1 MHPIVI
7 IGSGLA
13 GYNTAKELRKLDAAV
28 PLVIIASDSSPFY
41 SKPML
46 SNAIA
51 SKKTPAAIALNTPE
65 QMAEQLK
72 GAVRAHTRVDAIDTA
87 AHTLKIGNETLH
99 YSKLVLALGA
109 DQIRLPINGSGASDI
124 QTVNDLDDYARFR
137 TAIEGKKRVAIIGAG
152 LIGCEF
158 ANDLAAGG
166 YAVDIIDI
174 AQQALGRLL
183 PPEGGDM
190 LKDKLSALGVQ
201 WHLGTSVQSVDA
213 ANGGYALTLANGA
226 TLQADIVLSAVGLKP
241 RTTLAAA
248 AGIKVNRGIVADRN
262 LATSAP
268 DVYTLGDCAEIE
280 GMVMP
285 YVMPIMH
292 ASRAL
297 AQTLAGKPTTVSFP
311 AMPVMV
317 KTPACPTIVAPP
329 AIGAVGAW
337 QVEATADGVKSL
349 FNGADGK
356 LLGFAL
362 NGAATAERA
371 NLHLPFL
378 VAGVL
383 CVASGLLMIVLRRI
397 WSAALPP
404 VAADAPAQPL

>member
-13 GYNTAKELRKLDAAV
+13 GYNTAKELRKLDAAA

-72 GAVRAHTRVDAIDTA
+72 GTVRANTRIDAIDTA
-87 AHTLKIGNETLH
+87 AHTLKIGDETLH

-109 DQIRLPINGSGASDI
+109 DQIRLPITGSGAADI

-137 TAIEGKKRVAIIGAG
+137 ASIEGKKRVAIIGAG

-166 YAVDIIDI
+166 YAVDVIDI

-183 PPEGGDM
+183 PPEGGAM

-201 WHLGTSVQSVDA
+201 WHLGTSVQSVDSVS
-213 ANGGYALTLANGA
+213 GGYTLTLANGG
-226 TLQADIVLSAVGLKP
+226 TLQTDIVLSAVGLKP
-241 RTTLAAA
+241 RTALAAA
-248 AGIKVNRGIVADRN
+248 AGIKVNRGIVADRH
-262 LATSAP
+262 LATSAT

-297 AQTLAGKPTTVSFP
+297 AQTLAGKPTAVSFP

-317 KTPACPTIVAPP
+317 KTPACPTIVAHRP
-329 AIGAVGAW
+329 
-337 QVEATADGVKSL
+337 
-349 FNGADGK
+349 
-356 LLGFAL
+356 
-362 NGAATAERA
+362 
-371 NLHLPFL
+371 L
-378 VAGVL
+378 V
-383 CVASGLLMIVLRRI
+383 
-397 WSAALPP
+397 PP
-404 VAADAPAQPL
+404 VAGRSKPPPMA

>member
-1 MHPIVI
+1 MHPIII

-13 GYNTAKELRKLDAAV
+13 GYNTAKELRKLDTAT
-28 PLVIIASDSSPFY
+28 PLVVIASDSSSFY

-51 SKKTPAAIALNTPE
+51 SKKTPAAIALNTPT

-72 GAVRAHTRVDAIDTA
+72 GSVRANTRVDAIDTA
-87 AHTLKIGNETLH
+87 AHTLKIGDETLH

-109 DQIRLPINGSGASDI
+109 DQIRLPISGSGTADI

-183 PPEGGDM
+183 PPEGGAM
-190 LKDKLSALGVQ
+190 LKDKLTALGVQ
-201 WHLGTSVQSVDA
+201 WHLGTSVQSVDTA
-213 ANGGYALTLANGA
+213 AGAYTLTLANGA
-226 TLQADIVLSAVGLKP
+226 SLQADIVLSAVGLKP
-241 RTTLAAA
+241 RTALAAA
-248 AGIKVNRGIVADRN
+248 AGIKVNRGIVADRH
-262 LATSAP
+262 LATSAA
-268 DVYTLGDCAEIE
+268 DIYTLGDCAEIE

-297 AQTLAGKPTTVSFP
+297 AQTLAGKSTAVSFP

-329 AIGAVGAW
+329 AIGAAGAW

-349 FNGADGK
+349 FNSADGK

-371 NLHLPFL
+371 KLAPQ
-378 VAGVL
+378 
-383 CVASGLLMIVLRRI
+383 
-397 WSAALPP
+397 LPP
-404 VAADAPAQPL
+404 VLA

>member
-1 MHPIVI
+1 MHPIII

-13 GYNTAKELRKLDAAV
+13 GYNTAKELRKLDTAV
-28 PLVIIASDSSPFY
+28 PLVIIAADSSPFY

-51 SKKTPAAIALNTPE
+51 SKKTPAAIALNTPA

-72 GAVRAHTRVDAIDTA
+72 GSVRANTRIDAIDTA
-87 AHTLKIGNETLH
+87 AHTLKIGDETLH

-109 DQIRLPINGSGASDI
+109 DQIRLPINGSGAADI
-124 QTVNDLDDYARFR
+124 QTVNDLDDYTRFR
-137 TAIEGKKRVAIIGAG
+137 NALEGKKRVAIIGAG

-183 PPEGGDM
+183 PPEGGTM
-190 LKDKLSALGVQ
+190 LKHKLGALGVQ
-201 WHLGTSVQSVDA
+201 WHLGTSVQSVDSD
-213 ANGGYALTLANGA
+213 NGAYTLTLANGA
-226 TLQADIVLSAVGLKP
+226 TLQADLVLSAVGLKP
-241 RTTLAAA
+241 RTALAAA

-262 LATSAP
+262 LATNAP
-268 DVYTLGDCAEIE
+268 DIYTLGDCAEIE
-280 GMVMP
+280 GLVMP

-297 AQTLAGKPTTVSFP
+297 AQTLAGKPTAVSFP

-329 AIGAVGAW
+329 AVGATGSW

-349 FNGADGK
+349 FNSTEGK

-362 NGAATAERA
+362 NGTATAERA
-371 NLHLPFL
+371 KLAPQLP
-378 VAGVL
+378 AVL
-383 CVASGLLMIVLRRI
+383 A
-397 WSAALPP
+397 
-404 VAADAPAQPL
+404 

>member
-1 MHPIVI
+1 
-7 IGSGLA
+7 
-13 GYNTAKELRKLDAAV
+13 
-28 PLVIIASDSSPFY
+28 
-41 SKPML
+41 
-46 SNAIA
+46 
-51 SKKTPAAIALNTPE
+51 
-65 QMAEQLK
+65 MAEQLK
-72 GAVRAHTRVDAIDTA
+72 GSVRANTRVDAIDTA
-87 AHTLKIGNETLH
+87 AHTLKIGDETLH

-109 DQIRLPINGSGASDI
+109 DQIRLPITGSGAADI

-183 PPEGGDM
+183 PPEGGAM

-213 ANGGYALTLANGA
+213 AAGTYTLTLANGA
-226 TLQADIVLSAVGLKP
+226 SLQADIVLSAVGLKP
-241 RTTLAAA
+241 RTALAAA

-262 LATSAP
+262 LATSAA

-297 AQTLAGKPTTVSFP
+297 AQTLAGKSTAVSFP

-329 AIGAVGAW
+329 AIGAAGSW

-349 FNGADGK
+349 FNSADGK

-371 NLHLPFL
+371 KLAPQ
-378 VAGVL
+378 
-383 CVASGLLMIVLRRI
+383 
-397 WSAALPP
+397 LPP
-404 VAADAPAQPL
+404 VLA

>member
-1 MHPIVI
+1 MHPII
-7 IGSGLA
+7 IVGSGLA
-13 GYNTAKELRKLDAAV
+13 GYNTAKELRKLDTTT
-28 PLVIIASDSSPFY
+28 PLVVIASDSSSFY

-51 SKKTPAAIALNTPE
+51 SKKTPVALALNTPD
-65 QMAEQLK
+65 QMSEQLK
-72 GAVRAHTRVDAIDTA
+72 GTVRAGTRVDAIDTA

-109 DQIRLPINGSGASDI
+109 DQIRLPISGSGAADI

-137 TAIEGKKRVAIIGAG
+137 SAIDGKKRVAIIGAG

-183 PPEGGDM
+183 PAEGGAM

-201 WHLGTSVQSVDA
+201 WHLGTSVQSVDSVDGA
-213 ANGGYALTLANGA
+213 YTLTLANGA
-226 TLQADIVLSAVGLKP
+226 SLQADIVLSAVGLKP
-241 RTTLAAA
+241 RTALAAA
-248 AGIKVNRGIVADRN
+248 AGIKVNRGVVADRN

-297 AQTLAGKPTTVSFP
+297 AQTLAGKPTAVSFP

-329 AIGAVGAW
+329 AIGAAGTW

-349 FNGADGK
+349 FTAADGK

-371 NLHLPFL
+371 KLAPQLP
-378 VAGVL
+378 AVL
-383 CVASGLLMIVLRRI
+383 A
-397 WSAALPP
+397 
-404 VAADAPAQPL
+404 

>member
-1 MHPIVI
+1 MHPIII

-13 GYNTAKELRKLDAAV
+13 GYNTAKELRKLDTAV
-28 PLVIIASDSSPFY
+28 PLVIIAADSSPFY

-51 SKKTPAAIALNTPE
+51 SKKTPAAIALNTPA

-72 GAVRAHTRVDAIDTA
+72 GSVRANTRIDTIDTA
-87 AHTLKIGNETLH
+87 AHTLKIGDETLH

-109 DQIRLPINGSGASDI
+109 DQIRLPINGSGAADI

-137 TAIEGKKRVAIIGAG
+137 NALEGKKRVAIIGAG

-183 PPEGGDM
+183 PPEGGTM
-190 LKDKLSALGVQ
+190 LKHKLGALGVQ
-201 WHLGTSVQSVDA
+201 WHLGTSVQSVDSD
-213 ANGGYALTLANGA
+213 NGAYTLTLANGA
-226 TLQADIVLSAVGLKP
+226 TMQADLVLSAVGLKP
-241 RTTLAAA
+241 RTALAAA
-248 AGIKVNRGIVADRN
+248 AGIKINRGIVADRN

-280 GMVMP
+280 GLVMP

-297 AQTLAGKPTTVSFP
+297 AQTLAGKPTAVSFP

-329 AIGAVGAW
+329 AVGATGSW

-349 FNGADGK
+349 FNSAEGK

-362 NGAATAERA
+362 NGTATAERA
-371 NLHLPFL
+371 KLAPQLP
-378 VAGVL
+378 AVL
-383 CVASGLLMIVLRRI
+383 A
-397 WSAALPP
+397 
-404 VAADAPAQPL
+404 

>member
-51 SKKTPAAIALNTPE
+51 SKKTPVAIALNTPE

-72 GAVRAHTRVDAIDTA
+72 GAVRARTRVDAIDTA
-87 AHTLKIGNETLH
+87 AHTLTIGDETLH

-109 DQIRLPINGSGASDI
+109 DQIRLPITGSGAADI
-124 QTVNDLDDYARFR
+124 QTVNDLDDYACFR

-166 YAVDIIDI
+166 YAVDVIDI

-183 PPEGGDM
+183 PPEGGAM

-226 TLQADIVLSAVGLKP
+226 TLQTDIVLSAVGLKP
-241 RTTLAAA
+241 RTALAAA

-268 DVYTLGDCAEIE
+268 DVFTLGDCAEIE

-297 AQTLAGKPTTVSFP
+297 AQTLAGKPTAVSFP

-329 AIGAVGAW
+329 AIGAAGTW

-371 NLHLPFL
+371 KLAPQ
-378 VAGVL
+378 
-383 CVASGLLMIVLRRI
+383 
-397 WSAALPP
+397 LPP
-404 VAADAPAQPL
+404 VLA

>member
-13 GYNTAKELRKLDAAV
+13 GYNTAKELRKLDAAT
-28 PLVIIASDSSPFY
+28 PLVIIASDSSSSY

-51 SKKTPAAIALNTPE
+51 SKKTPAAIALSTPA

-72 GAVRAHTRVDAIDTA
+72 GSVRANTRVDAIDTA
-87 AHTLKIGNETLH
+87 AHTLKIGDETLH

-109 DQIRLPINGSGASDI
+109 DQIRLPITGSGAADI

-137 TAIEGKKRVAIIGAG
+137 NAIEGKKRVAIIGAG

-183 PPEGGDM
+183 PPEGGAM

-213 ANGGYALTLANGA
+213 ANGGYTLTLANGKS
-226 TLQADIVLSAVGLKP
+226 LQTDIVLSAVGLKP
-241 RTTLAAA
+241 RIVLAAA

-262 LATSAP
+262 LATSAA

-297 AQTLAGKPTTVSFP
+297 AQTLAGKATAVSFP

-329 AIGAVGAW
+329 AIGAAGTW
-337 QVEATADGVKSL
+337 QVEATAEGVKSL
-349 FNGADGK
+349 FTAADGK

-371 NLHLPFL
+371 KLAPQLP
-378 VAGVL
+378 AVL
-383 CVASGLLMIVLRRI
+383 A
-397 WSAALPP
+397 
-404 VAADAPAQPL
+404 

>member
-1 MHPIVI
+1 MHPIII

-13 GYNTAKELRKLDAAV
+13 GSNTAKELRKLDTAT
-28 PLVIIASDSSPFY
+28 PLVVIASDSSSFY

-51 SKKTPAAIALNTPE
+51 SKKTPAAIALNTPT

-72 GAVRAHTRVDAIDTA
+72 GSVRANTRVDAIDTA
-87 AHTLKIGNETLH
+87 AHTLKIGDETLH

-109 DQIRLPINGSGASDI
+109 DQIRLPISGSGAADI

-183 PPEGGDM
+183 PPEGGAM
-190 LKDKLSALGVQ
+190 LKDKLTALGVQ
-201 WHLGTSVQSVDA
+201 WHLGTSVQSVDTA
-213 ANGGYALTLANGA
+213 AGAYTLTLANGA
-226 TLQADIVLSAVGLKP
+226 SLQADIVLSAVGLKP
-241 RTTLAAA
+241 RTALAAA
-248 AGIKVNRGIVADRN
+248 AGIKVNRGIVADRH

-297 AQTLAGKPTTVSFP
+297 AQTLAGKSTAVSFP

-329 AIGAVGAW
+329 AIGAAGVW

-349 FNGADGK
+349 FNSADGK

-371 NLHLPFL
+371 KLAPQ
-378 VAGVL
+378 
-383 CVASGLLMIVLRRI
+383 
-397 WSAALPP
+397 LPP
-404 VAADAPAQPL
+404 VLA

>member
-1 MHPIVI
+1 MHPIII

-13 GYNTAKELRKLDAAV
+13 GYNTAKELRKLDTAT
-28 PLVIIASDSSPFY
+28 PLVVIASDSSSFY

-51 SKKTPAAIALNTPE
+51 SKKTPAAIALNTPA

-72 GAVRAHTRVDAIDTA
+72 GSVRANTRVDSIDTA
-87 AHTLKIGNETLH
+87 AHTLKIGDETLH

-109 DQIRLPINGSGASDI
+109 DQIRLPISGSGTADI

-137 TAIEGKKRVAIIGAG
+137 TAIEDKKRIAIIGAG

-183 PPEGGDM
+183 PPEGGAM
-190 LKDKLSALGVQ
+190 LKDKLTALGVQ

-213 ANGGYALTLANGA
+213 AAGAYTLTLANGA
-226 TLQADIVLSAVGLKP
+226 SLQADIVLSAVGLKP
-241 RTTLAAA
+241 RTALAAA
-248 AGIKVNRGIVADRN
+248 AGIKVNRGIVADRH
-262 LATSAP
+262 LATSAA

-297 AQTLAGKPTTVSFP
+297 AQTLAGKSTAVSFP

-329 AIGAVGAW
+329 AIGAAGAW

-349 FNGADGK
+349 FNSADGK

-371 NLHLPFL
+371 KLAPQ
-378 VAGVL
+378 
-383 CVASGLLMIVLRRI
+383 
-397 WSAALPP
+397 LPP
-404 VAADAPAQPL
+404 VLA

>member
-1 MHPIVI
+1 MHPIII

-13 GYNTAKELRKLDAAV
+13 GYNTAKELRKLDTAV
-28 PLVIIASDSSPFY
+28 PLVIIAADSSPFY

-51 SKKTPAAIALNTPE
+51 SKKTPAAIALNTPA

-72 GAVRAHTRVDAIDTA
+72 GSVRANTRIDTIDTA
-87 AHTLKIGNETLH
+87 AHTLKIGDETLH

-109 DQIRLPINGSGASDI
+109 DQIRLPINGSGAADI

-137 TAIEGKKRVAIIGAG
+137 NALEGKKRVAIIGAG

-183 PPEGGDM
+183 PPEGGTM
-190 LKDKLSALGVQ
+190 LKHKLAALGVQ
-201 WHLGTSVQSVDA
+201 WHLGTSVQSVDSD
-213 ANGGYALTLANGA
+213 NGAYTLTLANGA
-226 TLQADIVLSAVGLKP
+226 TLQADLVLSAVGLKP
-241 RTTLAAA
+241 RTALAAT

-262 LATSAP
+262 LATSTP

-280 GMVMP
+280 GLVMP

-297 AQTLAGKPTTVSFP
+297 AQTLAGKPTAVSFP

-329 AIGAVGAW
+329 AVGATGSW

-349 FNGADGK
+349 FNSAEGK

-362 NGAATAERA
+362 NGTATAERA
-371 NLHLPFL
+371 KLAPQLP
-378 VAGVL
+378 AVL
-383 CVASGLLMIVLRRI
+383 A
-397 WSAALPP
+397 
-404 VAADAPAQPL
+404 

>member
-13 GYNTAKELRKLDAAV
+13 GYNTAKELRKLDAAT
-28 PLVIIASDSSPFY
+28 PLVIIASDSSPLY

-72 GAVRAHTRVDAIDTA
+72 GTVRANTRIDAIDTA
-87 AHTLKIGNETLH
+87 AHTLKIGDETLH

-109 DQIRLPINGSGASDI
+109 DQIRLPITGSGAADI

-137 TAIEGKKRVAIIGAG
+137 AAIEGKKRVAIIGAG

-166 YAVDIIDI
+166 YIVDIIDI

-183 PPEGGDM
+183 PPEGGAM

-213 ANGGYALTLANGA
+213 ANGGYTLTLANGKS
-226 TLQADIVLSAVGLKP
+226 LQTDIVLSAVGLKP
-241 RTTLAAA
+241 RTALAAA

-262 LATSAP
+262 LATSAA

-297 AQTLAGKPTTVSFP
+297 AQTLAGKATAVSFP

-329 AIGAVGAW
+329 AIGAAGTW
-337 QVEATADGVKSL
+337 QVEATAEGVKSL
-349 FNGADGK
+349 FTAADGK

-371 NLHLPFL
+371 KLAPQLP
-378 VAGVL
+378 AVL
-383 CVASGLLMIVLRRI
+383 A
-397 WSAALPP
+397 
-404 VAADAPAQPL
+404 